1 MLIRL
6 FLHPSLSACVCNN
19 ASNAKNSRLLTNRKC
34 CVATLK
40 PLFKIPTVSPR
51 SPPAPCSKT
60 RKFTTSFLKKSI
72 RAAATRATVSLHVLS
87 NSIRRRV
94 RRKTSS
100 GEGSVDETRTRTPT
114 IPSRVDSLSGNNG
127 SGSDLKV
134 RSRYNGR
141 QVQSLKQDVVEKFEK
156 KKEETIARH
165 HHEVRGLG
173 QCFREGSVATARKYD
188 FVS

>member
-6 FLHPSLSACVCNN
+6 FLHPSLSAYVCNN
-19 ASNAKNSRLLTNRKC
+19 ASNAKNSRSLTNRKC

-60 RKFTTSFLKKSI
+60 RRFTTSFLKKSI

-87 NSIRRRV
+87 NGIRPRV
-94 RRKTSS
+94 QRKTSS
-100 GEGSVDETRTRTPT
+100 GDGSVDATHTLT

-165 HHEVRGLG
+165 HHEVNGLG
-173 QCFREGSVATARKYD
+173 QCFREGSAQ
-188 FVS
+188 